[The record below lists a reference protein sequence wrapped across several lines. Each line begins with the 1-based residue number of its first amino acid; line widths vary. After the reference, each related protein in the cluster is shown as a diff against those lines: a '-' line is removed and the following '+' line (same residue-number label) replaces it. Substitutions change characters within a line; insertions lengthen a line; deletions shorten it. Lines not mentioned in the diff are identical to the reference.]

1 MSHLG
6 AKPVRGGKPPRDRR
20 TSGARAVSAG
30 TLDQEVASAFTLVE
44 SDVLNV
50 RNADDVMT
58 I

>member
-1 MSHLG
+1 MG